1 MTSGEDEAAQAVTA
15 GQEAD
20 EDRPRAA
27 AIYISDREEAV
38 TVGQLVDED
47 LQHFAVAMET
57 AQKQELDK
65 IDTAL
70 DAVEAAGSREAA
82 VTALARATVGLNALY
97 SNTPSAPPEAISPAL
112 SFERRP
118 VLAFPNFHLFSP
130 SAKELERKID
140 ERVERYLKVAND
152 MVDKYGPDQ
161 YQLSVGFPM
170 LISITL
176 TWNTKK

>member
-20 EDRPRAA
+20 ENRPRAA
-27 AIYISDREEAV
+27 EIYISGREEAV
-38 TVGQLVDED
+38 TVGQLV
-47 LQHFAVAMET
+47 
-57 AQKQELDK
+57 
-65 IDTAL
+65 

-97 SNTPSAPPEAISPAL
+97 SNTPSAPPEVTSPVL
-112 SFERRP
+112 SFERRHA
-118 VLAFPNFHLFSP
+118 LAFPNFHLISP

-152 MVDKYGPDQ
+152 MVEKYGPDQ